1 MRKVILV
8 LFLFCFNL
16 SFSQV
21 DRSQPKAGP
30 APKINFSKPYMKVIS
45 NGLTLMVVENSKLP
59 RVSVSLIID
68 NPPILEKDL
77 SGISSITGSLMG
89 LGNKYQDKDSFN
101 EEIDF
106 MGASISFSSQSGFA
120 SSLSR
125 HFPRTFE
132 MFSNAALNPLFKEE
146 EFQNEKEKLIT
157 NIENNEKSVTAVA
170 RKVERVHA
178 YGRNHPN
185 GEFSSKV
192 TVENI
197 QLSDVEEFYKSYF
210 KPNNAYLVLIG
221 DISVELSEELA
232 SKYFGKWK
240 SDKKLEKKFGEN
252 SVNAF
257 QAISNKDGMNIN
269 IVDMPNSAN
278 SEISFQNIVNLKMSD
293 EDYHAVVLTNKIL
306 GGGPE
311 NRLEQQIREVKSF
324 AYYSRSIIGDNKYTG
339 TRFRAT
345 TTTKPSVTDSAIYEI
360 ANEIKKIQ
368 TELVSDEELSR
379 VKSKFFGEFVL
390 AMQSPA
396 TLANYALQIQSENL
410 SDSYFE
416 DYLTNIN
423 KVTPEKVM
431 EVANKY
437 FDIDNGQFIITGK
450 GSEIVKQLDNITIE
464 GNKIPLQFLSIDG
477 NLVERPNYD
486 APDGISKKDVL
497 DKYMNAIGGI
507 EKIENISAVS
517 ILAESEVQGMKLQQ
531 VSISAKPNKTMLE
544 TMMMGNTLLKIVFD
558 GENGIMTQQGNT
570 MEMPQEMV
578 DATRNSTLPF
588 EEIGWYSNDNVK
600 ISSLQEEE
608 GREYYVLEIINDSG
622 EVNSSVFYDVE
633 TGLKYKKTEKAQM
646 PDGSEFL
653 SEAFYLDYMPVDGVS
668 FPHTLRIPFGATS
681 LEFVVVNITLNSDV
695 SDSFIIQND

>member
-30 APKINFSKPYMKVIS
+30 APKINFSKPYIKVLS

-68 NPPILEKDL
+68 NPPILERDL

-106 MGASISFSSQSGFA
+106 MGASISFTSQSGFA

-132 MFSNAALNPLFKEE
+132 MFSNAALNPLFQEE

-185 GEFSSKV
+185 GEFSSKE

-221 DISVELSEELA
+221 DLSVELSEELA

-257 QAISNKDGMNIN
+257 QSISNKDGMNIN

-278 SEISFQNIVNLKMSD
+278 SEISFQNIVKLKMSD
-293 EDYHAVVLTNKIL
+293 EDYHAAVLTNKIL

-324 AYYSRSIIGDNKYTG
+324 AYYSRSTIGDSKYTG

-368 TELVSDEELSR
+368 TELISEEELSR

-410 SDSYFE
+410 FDSYFE
-416 DYLTNIN
+416 EYLTNIN

-437 FDIDNGQFIITGK
+437 FDLDNGQFIITGK
-450 GSEIVKQLDNITIE
+450 GSEIVNQLDNITIE

-477 NLVERPNYD
+477 NIVGRPNYD
-486 APDGISKKDVL
+486 APDGVSKKDVL

-507 EKIENISAVS
+507 ENIENISAVS

-558 GENGIMTQQGNT
+558 GENGIITQQGNT
-570 MEMPQEMV
+570 MEMPQDMV

-600 ISSLQEEE
+600 ISSLQEED
-608 GREYYVLEIINDSG
+608 GIEYYLLEISKDNG
-622 EVNSSVFYDVE
+622 EVISSVFYNVE

-653 SEAFYLDYMPVDGVS
+653 SEAFYLDYKPVDGVS
-668 FPHTLRIPFGATS
+668 FPHTLRIPFGTTS
-681 LEFVVVNITLNSDV
+681 LEFNVINITINPDV
-695 SDSFIIQND
+695 NDSFIIQND

>member
-1 MRKVILV
+1 MGKLILV

-30 APKINFSKPYMKVIS
+30 APKINFSKPYMKVLS

-68 NPPILEKDL
+68 NPPILERDL

-132 MFSNAALNPLFKEE
+132 MFSNAALNPLFQEE
-146 EFQNEKEKLIT
+146 EFQNEKDKLIT

-185 GEFSSKV
+185 GEFSSKE

-197 QLSDVEEFYKSYF
+197 QLSDVEEFYESYF

-293 EDYHAVVLTNKIL
+293 EDYHAAVLTNKIL

-423 KVTPEKVM
+423 RVTPEKVM

-437 FDIDNGQFIITGK
+437 FDIENGQFIITGK

-464 GNKIPLQFLSIDG
+464 ENKIPLQFLSIDG

-600 ISSLQEEE
+600 ISSLQEEK

-681 LEFVVVNITLNSDV
+681 LEFVVVNITLNPDV

>member
-1 MRKVILV
+1 
-8 LFLFCFNL
+8 
-16 SFSQV
+16 
-21 DRSQPKAGP
+21 
-30 APKINFSKPYMKVIS
+30 
-45 NGLTLMVVENSKLP
+45 
-59 RVSVSLIID
+59 
-68 NPPILEKDL
+68 
-77 SGISSITGSLMG
+77 
-89 LGNKYQDKDSFN
+89 
-101 EEIDF
+101 

-132 MFSNAALNPLFKEE
+132 MFSNAALNPLFQEE
-146 EFQNEKEKLIT
+146 EFQNEKDKLIT

-185 GEFSSKV
+185 GEFSSKE

-197 QLSDVEEFYKSYF
+197 QLSDVEEFYESYF

-293 EDYHAVVLTNKIL
+293 EDYHAAVLTNKIL

-423 KVTPEKVM
+423 RVTPEKVM

-437 FDIDNGQFIITGK
+437 FDIENGQFIITGK

-600 ISSLQEEE
+600 ISSLQEEK

-681 LEFVVVNITLNSDV
+681 LEFVVVNITLNPDV

>member
-1 MRKVILV
+1 MGKVILV

-30 APKINFSKPYMKVIS
+30 APKINFSKPYMKVLS

-68 NPPILEKDL
+68 NPPILERDL

-132 MFSNAALNPLFKEE
+132 MFSNAALNPLFQEE
-146 EFQNEKEKLIT
+146 EFQNEKDKLIT

-185 GEFSSKV
+185 GEFSSKE

-197 QLSDVEEFYKSYF
+197 QLSDVEEFYESYF

-293 EDYHAVVLTNKIL
+293 EDYHAAVLTNKIL

-423 KVTPEKVM
+423 RVTPEKVM

-437 FDIDNGQFIITGK
+437 FDIENGQFIITGK

-600 ISSLQEEE
+600 ISSLQEEK

-681 LEFVVVNITLNSDV
+681 LEFVVVNITLNPDV

>member
-1 MRKVILV
+1 MRKVFLV
-8 LFLFCFNL
+8 LFLFCFNF

-21 DRSQPKAGP
+21 DRSQPEAGP
-30 APKINFSKPYMKVIS
+30 APKINFSKPYMKVLS

-89 LGNKYQDKDSFN
+89 LGHKYQDKDSFN

-132 MFSNAALNPLFKEE
+132 MFSNAALNPLFQEE
-146 EFQNEKEKLIT
+146 EFQNEKKKLIT

-185 GEFSSKV
+185 GEFSSKE

-221 DISVELSEELA
+221 DVSTELSEELA
-232 SKYFGKWK
+232 TKYFGKWK
-240 SDKKLEKKFGEN
+240 SDKKLDKKFGVN

-257 QAISNKDGMNIN
+257 QPISNKDGMNVN

-293 EDYHAVVLTNKIL
+293 EDYHAAVLTNKIL

-324 AYYSRSIIGDNKYTG
+324 AYYSRSTIGDSKYTG

-368 TELVSDEELSR
+368 TELVSEEELSR

-416 DYLTNIN
+416 EYLTNIN

-437 FDIDNGQFIITGK
+437 FDLDKGQFIVTGK
-450 GSEIVKQLDNITIE
+450 GSEIVKQLDKISIE

-477 NLVERPNYD
+477 ESVERPNYD
-486 APDGISKKDVL
+486 APTGISKKDIL
-497 DKYMNAIGGI
+497 DNYINAVGGI
-507 EKIENISAVS
+507 EKVENISAVS
-517 ILAESEVQGMKLQQ
+517 MLAESEVQGMKLQQ
-531 VSISAKPNKTMLE
+531 LSISAKPNKTMLE

-558 GENGIMTQQGNT
+558 GENGIMVQQGNT

-578 DATRNSTLPF
+578 DAARNSTLPF
-588 EEIGWYSNDNVK
+588 EELGWYDNDNVK
-600 ISSLQEEE
+600 ISSLQEED
-608 GREYYVLEIINDSG
+608 GIEYYVLEISNDSG
-622 EVNSSVFYDVE
+622 EVTSSVFYDVE
-633 TGLKYKKTEKAQM
+633 SGLKYKKTEKAQM

-653 SEAFYLDYMPVDGVS
+653 SEAYYLDYKPVDGVS
-668 FPHTLRIPFGATS
+668 FPHTLQIPFGATS
-681 LEFVVVNITLNSDV
+681 LEFNVINITINPDV
-695 SDSFIIQND
+695 TDSFIIQND

>member
-293 EDYHAVVLTNKIL
+293 EDYHAAVLTNKIL

-600 ISSLQEEE
+600 ISSLQEDE

-681 LEFVVVNITLNSDV
+681 LEFVVVDITLNPDV

>member
-558 GENGIMTQQGNT
+558 GEKGIMTQQGNT

-653 SEAFYLDYMPVDGVS
+653 SEAFYLDYMQVDGVS

-681 LEFVVVNITLNSDV
+681 LEFVVVDITLNPDV

>member
-157 NIENNEKSVTAVA
+157 NIENNEKNVTAVA

-437 FDIDNGQFIITGK
+437 FDIEHGQFIITGK

-600 ISSLQEEE
+600 ISSLQEDE

-681 LEFVVVNITLNSDV
+681 LEFVVVDITLNPDV

>member
-30 APKINFSKPYMKVIS
+30 APKINFSKPYMKVLS

-68 NPPILEKDL
+68 NPPILERDL

-132 MFSNAALNPLFKEE
+132 MFSNAALNPLFQEE
-146 EFQNEKEKLIT
+146 EFQNEKDKLIT

-185 GEFSSKV
+185 GEFSSKE

-197 QLSDVEEFYKSYF
+197 QLYDVEEFYKSYF

-293 EDYHAVVLTNKIL
+293 QDYHAAVLTNKIL

-437 FDIDNGQFIITGK
+437 FDIENGQFIITGK
-450 GSEIVKQLDNITIE
+450 GSEIVKQLDNIIIE

-558 GENGIMTQQGNT
+558 GENGIITQQGNT

-588 EEIGWYSNDNVK
+588 EEIGWYGNDNVK

-681 LEFVVVNITLNSDV
+681 LEFVVVNITLNPDV

>member
-600 ISSLQEEE
+600 ISSLQEDE

>member
-1 MRKVILV
+1 MGKVIIV

-30 APKINFSKPYMKVIS
+30 APKINFSKPYMKVLS

-68 NPPILEKDL
+68 NPPILERDL

-132 MFSNAALNPLFKEE
+132 MFSNAALNPLFQQE
-146 EFQNEKEKLIT
+146 EFQNEKDKLIT

-185 GEFSSKV
+185 GEFSSKE

-197 QLSDVEEFYKSYF
+197 QLSDVEEFYESYF

-293 EDYHAVVLTNKIL
+293 EDYHAAVLTNKIL

-423 KVTPEKVM
+423 RVTPEKVM

-437 FDIDNGQFIITGK
+437 FDIENGQFIITGK

-600 ISSLQEEE
+600 ISSLQEEK

-681 LEFVVVNITLNSDV
+681 LEFVVVNITLNPDV

>member
-293 EDYHAVVLTNKIL
+293 EDYHAAVLTNKIL

-324 AYYSRSIIGDNKYTG
+324 AYYSRSIIGDNKYTE

-486 APDGISKKDVL
+486 APEGISKKDVL

-600 ISSLQEEE
+600 ISSLQEEK

-622 EVNSSVFYDVE
+622 EVNASVFYDVE

-653 SEAFYLDYMPVDGVS
+653 SEAFYLDYMQVDGVS

-681 LEFVVVNITLNSDV
+681 LEFVVVDITLNPDV

>member
-1 MRKVILV
+1 MGKVILV

-30 APKINFSKPYMKVIS
+30 APKINFSKPYMKVLS

-68 NPPILEKDL
+68 NPPILERDL

-132 MFSNAALNPLFKEE
+132 MFSNAALNPLFQEE
-146 EFQNEKEKLIT
+146 EFQNEKDKLIT

-185 GEFSSKV
+185 GEFSSKE

-197 QLSDVEEFYKSYF
+197 QLSDVEEFYESYF

-293 EDYHAVVLTNKIL
+293 EDYHAAVLTNKIL

-423 KVTPEKVM
+423 RVTPEKVM

-437 FDIDNGQFIITGK
+437 FDIEKGQFIITGK

-600 ISSLQEEE
+600 ISSLQEEK

-633 TGLKYKKTEKAQM
+633 TGFKYKKTEKAQM

-681 LEFVVVNITLNSDV
+681 LEFVVVNITLNPDV